1 MDPDKPIEDEDVLPK
16 EPDKCDCI
24 DLFGDIGE
32 YWGEVSLASVNEA
45 LSRAKGDLEIRINS
59 LGGDSFMGIAIY
71 NAISDW
77 KAKTGK
83 KVTCKAIGVAASAA
97 SLVFLAGDEC
107 VLADGA
113 LLMVHNCWTM
123 AWGSAEDLLKTVGM
137 MDKVNESYASIY
149 AAKFGLPVEKCKE
162 LMSAE
167 TWLSGSDLKNLSEL
181 SATTVD
187 SRLKAKVSELKSRLK
202 WRDAAPVLAQAE
214 AEVAA
219 AKSEAEAASKL
230 ASEVSSALADTRSK
244 LASSEAAV
252 AEFMTAS
259 EAARKESRDLKI
271 STMLDSASR
280 EGRLE
285 PGQRAWAVEMCVADP
300 SKPTDADISKLEK
313 LLSGLKRNP
322 AMGVKLPSDLKFEGA
337 HDVKALASAWG
348 VSEAAVKTVI
358 EQQEGR

>member
-1 MDPDKPIEDEDVLPK
+1 MPIEEEDTVTP
-16 EPDKCDCI
+16 EAPEKCNCI

-32 YWGEVSLASVNEA
+32 YWGEVSLASVTES
-45 LSRAKGDLEIRINS
+45 LSRATSDVEIRINS

-97 SLVFLAGDEC
+97 SLVFLAGDDC

-123 AWGSAEDLLKTVGM
+123 AWGSADDLLKTVGM
-137 MDKVNESYASIY
+137 MEKVNESYASIY
-149 AAKFGLPVEKCKE
+149 STKFGLPVEKCKE
-162 LMSAE
+162 LMCAE
-167 TWLSGSDLKNLSEL
+167 TWLTGSDLKSLSEL
-181 SATTVD
+181 DSTTVD
-187 SRLKAKVSELKSRLK
+187 SRLKAKVSGLKSRMK
-202 WRDAAPVLAQAE
+202 WRDAAPVLARAE
-214 AEVAA
+214 AEIESAKQEAEESNKVA
-219 AKSEAEAASKL
+219 SEAAR
-230 ASEVSSALADTRSK
+230 ALADTRSK
-244 LASSEAAV
+244 LASSEAAL
-252 AEFMTAS
+252 AEFRVAS

-271 STMLDSASR
+271 STMLDAASR

-285 PGQRAWAVEMCVADP
+285 PGQRAWAVEMCVEDQ

-322 AMGVKLPSDLKFEGA
+322 AMGAKLPSDLKFEGA